1 MNKKYIIGGAIA
13 VLFAVL
19 AIFAFDTSKI
29 EYADFQKA
37 KETGKI
43 VQVSGSWLKEMDY
56 HYDSQNNLF
65 SYNMIDEHG
74 NEAKVVYNGAKPNN
88 FDIAPMVVIK
98 GKYQDDTFHADEILT
113 KCPSKYEGE
122 FEQLEGQQLYN

>member
-1 MNKKYIIGGAIA
+1 MNKKYIIGGLIA

-29 EYADFQKA
+29 EYADFNKA

-43 VQVSGSWLKEMDY
+43 VQVSGSWVQEIPFN
-56 HYDSQNNLF
+56 YDSERNIF
-65 SYNMIDEHG
+65 TFTMVDEMK
-74 NEAKVVYNGAKPNN
+74 NQVDVVYNGAKPNN

-98 GKYQDDTFHADEILT
+98 GSYQGNKFHAKEILT

-122 FEQLEGQQLYN
+122 FEQLEGKQLYN

>member
-1 MNKKYIIGGAIA
+1 MNKKYIIGGFIAI
-13 VLFAVL
+13 LFAVL

-29 EYADFQKA
+29 EYADFKKA

-43 VQVSGSWLKEMDY
+43 VQVSGSWLKESPY
-56 HYDSQNNLF
+56 NYDSQKNLF
-65 SYNMIDEHG
+65 TYKMVDESG
-74 NEAKVVYNGAKPNN
+74 NEAEIVYSGAKPNN

-98 GKYQDDTFHADEILT
+98 GQYEGNKFHAKEILT

-122 FEQLEGQQLYN
+122 FEQLEGKQLYN